1 MCDYGKCKAPFFQQL
16 HSKLTEELATIQQDE
31 QYVLKAQ
38 ERSIRAVRNAMELL
52 RTNITEQP
60 FTNEQEEIVFFK
72 EVKPLF
78 CSLMM
83 YHVKCYRMESRKP
96 AGSIEAKLKFLQ
108 AELQEI
114 DTFFANHLAFFEY
127 YRSGSTAMDDK
138 YFIRGRQEEHYSMDV
153 QYLCSDLSFSTGY
166 DLLIARLLANELL
179 AADINAAIHLLQH
192 PPAEA
197 EKSGSAL
204 HAAFQKGKGYVQ
216 TSYRAKELYVFLRS
230 LVDAEGVINHTYKS
244 FFELIVPG
252 IANKQSHTFT
262 PASLL
267 KYSDK
272 VDMETR
278 DNVKRLLHKMI
289 RNIDTY

>member
-1 MCDYGKCKAPFFQQL
+1 
-16 HSKLTEELATIQQDE
+16 
-31 QYVLKAQ
+31 
-38 ERSIRAVRNAMELL
+38 MELL

-60 FTNEQEEIVFFK
+60 FKSEQEEIVFFK
-72 EVKPLF
+72 EVKPVF

-96 AGSIEAKLKFLQ
+96 AGSMEAKLKFLH

-114 DTFFANHLAFFEY
+114 DTFFASHLAFFEY

-138 YFIRGRQEEHYSMDV
+138 YFIRGRQDEHYSMEV

-179 AADINAAIHLLQH
+179 AADINEAIYNLQNNTTK
-192 PPAEA
+192 E
-197 EKSGSAL
+197 EKTGNVL

-252 IANKQSHTFT
+252 IANKQSHAFSPT
-262 PASLL
+262 SLL

-278 DNVKRLLHKMI
+278 DNVKRLLQKMI
-289 RNIDTY
+289 RNIENY